1 MNNGRGRGKVY
12 SAYDPPLISTG
23 RRASIVVQHRVVQAS
38 IKWLARFS
46 AIALALLAGP
56 FTLLVSS
63 DVRGLEWWNA
73 PRDVTGLAP
82 APASHPD
89 ALVQVYAA
97 RAFKWRGAFGVHT
110 WIATK
115 ATNAPDYTIY
125 EVIGWRARRGLPAL
139 AIHHEAPDRLWFGN
153 MPEII
158 AELRGSPA
166 EAAILKIDTAARAY
180 PYKDV
185 YTLWPGPNSNTFTA
199 WIGRAA
205 PELKLDLPPTAIGKD
220 WLDIANG
227 EVVAPTPSG
236 TGYQLSIGGVFGVL
250 AGVEEGLEL
259 NIAGL
264 TVGVDPLDFAVKLPG
279 IGRLGGN
286 GSTVP
291 PAATATAHR

>member
-1 MNNGRGRGKVY
+1 MSDFDRSERV
-12 SAYDPPLISTG
+12 SSVP
-23 RRASIVVQHRVVQAS
+23 RRSFAQAS
-38 IKWLARFS
+38 IRWLARFS
-46 AIALALLAGP
+46 AVALALLAGP
-56 FTLLVSS
+56 FTLLISS

-82 APASHPD
+82 VPASHPD

-115 ATNAPDYTIY
+115 PAHASEYTVY
-125 EVIGWRARRGLPAL
+125 EVIGWRVRRGLSGL
-139 AIHHEAPDRLWFGN
+139 DVHHDAPDRLWFGN
-153 MPEII
+153 MPTII
-158 AELRGSPA
+158 AQLSGPAA
-166 EAAILKIDTAARAY
+166 EAAIGKIDAAARAY

-199 WIGRAA
+199 WVGRAA

-220 WLDIANG
+220 WLDITKG
-227 EVVAPTPSG
+227 EIVAPAPSG
-236 TGYQLSIGGVFGVL
+236 TGYQFSIAGVFGVL

-264 TVGVDPLDFAVKLPG
+264 TVGVDPLDLAIKLPG
-279 IGRLGGN
+279 VGRLGGN

-291 PAATATAHR
+291 PAATETAHR

>member
-1 MNNGRGRGKVY
+1 M
-12 SAYDPPLISTG
+12 S
-23 RRASIVVQHRVVQAS
+23 QHRIAHS
-38 IKWLARFS
+38 GIRWLARFS
-46 AIALALLAGP
+46 TVVLALLAGP
-56 FTLLVSS
+56 FTLLFSS

-82 APASHPD
+82 VPASHPD

-115 ATNAPDYTIY
+115 PRSASEYTVY
-125 EVIGWRARRGLPAL
+125 EVIGWRVRRGLPAL
-139 AIHHEAPDRLWFGN
+139 DIHHDAPDRLWFGN

-158 AELRGSPA
+158 AEISGAKA
-166 EAAILKIDTAARAY
+166 ESAIRKIDAAARAY

-199 WIGRAA
+199 WIARAV

-220 WLDIANG
+220 WLDITKG
-227 EVVAPTPSG
+227 EILAPAPSG
-236 TGYQLSIGGVFGVL
+236 TGYQLSIAGVFGVL

-259 NIAGL
+259 NLAGL
-264 TVGVDPLDFAVKLPG
+264 TVGVDPLDLAVKLPG

-286 GSTVP
+286 GTTVP
-291 PAATATAHR
+291 AAAAETARR

>member
-1 MNNGRGRGKVY
+1 MTDRNFF
-12 SAYDPPLISTG
+12 
-23 RRASIVVQHRVVQAS
+23 QAS
-38 IKWLARFS
+38 IKWLARCS
-46 AIALALLAGP
+46 AVALALLAGP
-56 FTLLVSS
+56 FTLLISS

-82 APASHPD
+82 VPASHPD

-115 ATNAPDYTIY
+115 RANASQYTVY

-139 AIHHEAPDRLWFGN
+139 AIHNEAPDRQWFGN
-153 MPEII
+153 MPEVI
-158 AELRGSPA
+158 AQLRGPA
-166 EAAILKIDTAARAY
+166 AETAIGKIDAAARAY
-180 PYKDV
+180 PYQDG

-199 WIGRAA
+199 WIGRAV

-220 WLDIANG
+220 WLDITKGDFA
-227 EVVAPTPSG
+227 APTPSG
-236 TGYQLSIGGVFGVL
+236 TGYQLSLSGVL
-250 AGVEEGLEL
+250 GVLVGIEEGLEL

-264 TVGVDPLDFAVKLPG
+264 TVGVDPLDLAVKLPG

-291 PAATATAHR
+291 PAVAATAQR

>member
-1 MNNGRGRGKVY
+1 M
-12 SAYDPPLISTG
+12 S
-23 RRASIVVQHRVVQAS
+23 QHRITRAS

-46 AIALALLAGP
+46 AVLLALLAGP
-56 FTLLVSS
+56 FTLLFSN

-115 ATNAPDYTIY
+115 PRNASEYTVY
-125 EVIGWRARRGLPAL
+125 EVIGWRVRRGLSGL
-139 AIHHEAPDRLWFGN
+139 DIHHDAPDRLWFGN
-153 MPEII
+153 MPKII
-158 AELRGSPA
+158 AELSGPKA
-166 EAAILKIDTAARAY
+166 EAAIRKIDAAARAY
-180 PYKDV
+180 PYKDS

-199 WIGRAA
+199 WIGRAT

-220 WLDIANG
+220 WLDITKG
-227 EVVAPTPSG
+227 EIVAKAPSG
-236 TGYQLSIGGVFGVL
+236 TGYQLSIAGLFGVL

-259 NIAGL
+259 NVAGL
-264 TVGVDPLDFAVKLPG
+264 TVGVDPLDLAVKLPG

-291 PAATATAHR
+291 PAAAETAHR